1 MMTLRNAA
9 VHNRQ
14 PAHTI
19 TIAAQPLSLETF
31 KQTSSGVSLY
41 RLKQVL
47 ERIPVSRS
55 AWFAGVQTGRY
66 PRSYSL
72 GPRTTVWRSDDI
84 DRVIASV
91 GAVHDGASTKFFR
104 SNLAKE
110 VRHAEASI

>member
-1 MMTLRNAA
+1 MTTSHYSAA
-9 VHNRQ
+9 HIDQ
-14 PAHTI
+14 LACSTAI
-19 TIAAQPLSLETF
+19 TAQPLSLELF

-47 ERIPVSRS
+47 ARIPISRS

-84 DRVIASV
+84 DQVV
-91 GAVHDGASTKFFR
+91 V
-104 SNLAKE
+104 NL
-110 VRHAEASI
+110 RH